1 VREPRVRADRR
12 PQRFAWV
19 LIMGAA
25 WETAAFIT
33 GALGAHDQQSSNLSL
48 AHTLLFLL
56 APLWINAFAY
66 MTFARMLHFY
76 LPDQRIW
83 RIRGAALA
91 KYFVWADVLA
101 FLVQAAGASIT
112 GPGASASTLQNGLH
126 IYTAGIGLQEA
137 FVLFFITLMI
147 GFHRKAA
154 ALEHTAAIQGFRG
167 HGWRQPLYALYGV
180 LFVITVRLILPPCAA
195 RADLMCPPGAHRL
208 PHRRV
213 RRRRGSVQPAAA
225 SRSLRVRGRRAA
237 HDARVPRPG
246 AVPPRALPRRARQR
260 VPKSHARRAAG
271 AESAAKSRED
281 GDAGR
286 TSDEGGSNSIVR
298 VIYARGVLF
307 RMCLGVCM
315 DLFWTF

>member
-1 VREPRVRADRR
+1 VGADRR
-12 PQRFAWV
+12 SQRFAWV

-33 GALGAHDQQSSNLSL
+33 GAMGAHDQQSSNLSL

-101 FLVQAAGASIT
+101 FLVQAAGASMT

-126 IYTAGIGLQEA
+126 VYTAGIGLQEA

-154 ALEHTAAIQGFRG
+154 ALEHTDAIQVFRG
-167 HGWRQPLYALYGV
+167 HGWRQPLYALYSV
-180 LFVITVRLILPPCAA
+180 LFVITVRLTPPPCAA
-195 RADLMCPPGAHRL
+195 RADLICSPGAYCV

-213 RRRRGSVQPAAA
+213 RRRCGSFQPAAA
-225 SRSLRVRGRRAA
+225 PRSLRVRGRRAA

-246 AVPPRALPRRARQR
+246 AVPPRALSRRTRQR
-260 VPKSHARRAAG
+260 VPKAHACRAASAEG
-271 AESAAKSRED
+271 AAEGRED

-286 TSDEGGSNSIVR
+286 TSVESRPKSIVR
-298 VIYARGVLF
+298 VIYARGVLL

-315 DLFWTF
+315 DLSRTF